1 MLLGVPNPGS
11 WQVFLKRPDNIGLS
25 IQEAKQKYLKELALF
40 ENEKKLQYDLYMQL
54 FEDRKGG
61 ASGGGASFTGQGI
74 DGPIAG
80 ATVTAVAEGATTTTD
95 SNGFFRFNFIPS
107 GDIEIT
113 GGTDAVTG
121 VAFTGTLKAPKGST
135 VISPITTAIKEI
147 MDLGSTEE
155 EATDAVFDYAREIYE
170 IDIPSN
176 VRERV
181 KKENFLTL
189 AETNN
194 DFLKVVGFTSI
205 LEASAEVAG
214 NGPGDSNSDSVKRHK
229 EAFYKRTATIINS
242 NKTRLKPGSGHN
254 WQTGHLVYNKDNFR
268 KLSMQLTGDN
278 VTTISSTNADSLRQ
292 ALDHTLDRIKEVVND
307 ANMDPSFG
315 TTAIM
320 TQNRLA
326 KREIAD
332 NAANFGKGNINGTTL
347 STNAQASVDK
357 EADEYSN
364 LGTIFEG
371 KQNQEEPAAEKQE
384 NLFPA
389 AVDYVTTTGGNKY
402 AQGELTRS
410 LATTINGQPTYSG
423 TINSEATFLW
433 YDRTSRRWVL
443 DNNLKAPY
451 IGTANRKQSYPVT
464 GNYTKNRE
472 TIIIA
477 LPDVYQDQ
485 PSVGQGGR
493 RTIDSLGRKN
503 PLRWETASDPETNRE
518 TGVTTWTVNGKI
530 FPSSID
536 GRASLVTYFQGN
548 FTITKNL
555 GSQLYVITLGRRGAE
570 LVEGETTSTLRFF
583 NMGVTLTDLRQ
594 RIDRIGGFTPS
605 FVAAS
610 FT

>member
-1 MLLGVPNPGS
+1 MATSQP
-11 WQVFLKRPDNIGLS
+11 
-25 IQEAKQKYLKELALF
+25 AL
-40 ENEKKLQYDLYMQL
+40 Y
-54 FEDRKGG
+54 GAG
-61 ASGGGASFTGQGI
+61 ASAGSSFIGQGI
-74 DGPIAG
+74 DGPISG
-80 ATVTAVAEGATTTTD
+80 ATVTAVAEGVTTTTD
-95 SNGFFRFNFIPS
+95 ANGFFIFDFIPS
-107 GDIEIT
+107 GDIEIA
-113 GGTDAVTG
+113 GGTDSVTG
-121 VAFTGTLKAPKGST
+121 VEFTGTLKAPKGST

-170 IDIPSN
+170 IDIPAGI
-176 VRERV
+176 RDRV
-181 KKENFLTL
+181 KTENFITL

-205 LEASAEVAG
+205 LEASAEVAS
-214 NGPGDSNSDSVKRHK
+214 NGVGDSNRLSVKRHK
-229 EAFYKRTATIINS
+229 EAFYKRTATIINN
-242 NKTRLKPGSGHN
+242 NKTRLKPGSGEDWSSSGN
-254 WQTGHLVYNKDNFR
+254 VYNRDNFK
-268 KLSMQLTGDN
+268 KLSFQLSGDN
-278 VTTISSTNADSLRQ
+278 ITTISATNADSLRQ

-307 ANMDPSFG
+307 TNMDPSFG
-315 TTAIM
+315 TTSVM

-326 KREIAD
+326 KREIAE
-332 NAANFGKGNINGTTL
+332 NAVNFGKGNINGNTL
-347 STNAQASVDK
+347 TTNAQTSVDK
-357 EADEYSN
+357 EADEYGN

-389 AVDYVTTTGGNKY
+389 VVDYVTTTGGNKY

-433 YDRTSRRWVL
+433 YDRTSKRWVL

-464 GNYTKNRE
+464 GNYTKDSD

-485 PSVGQGGR
+485 PTVGQGGR
-493 RTIDSLGRKN
+493 KTIDSLNAEGAFAWSTADRG
-503 PLRWETASDPETNRE
+503 ETDRE
-518 TGVTTWTVNGKI
+518 TGVTTWQVSGRIYPASIAGRSTRAYFNG
-530 FPSSID
+530 F
-536 GRASLVTYFQGN
+536 
-548 FTITKNL
+548 FTITRNRD
-555 GSQLYVITLGRRGAE
+555 SELYVITLGRKGAT
-570 LVEGETTSTLRFF
+570 LVDRTSTILSFF
-583 NMGVTLTDLRQ
+583 NMGVTLRRGQ
-594 RIDRIGGFTPS
+594 EINSVRAFTPV